1 MDLKN
6 PGEPMV
12 GWYDPQQLS
21 RTGRD
26 VAISTIFGQAADFR
40 MLEALS
46 APKDSFPCTICEAGK
61 PVWIDYTG
69 DTGDGW
75 NSTYTVAYWL
85 TRPTLTVSTAD
96 GQNTETTETA
106 RVLIFGGDQ
115 VYPVA
120 SRDEYAKRLVKPYE
134 SARPRTEAP
143 YPELFAIPGNHDWYD
158 NLVTFTRLFCNKDWL
173 GGWKLRQKRSYFASR
188 LPHGWWLIGTDIQLG
203 SDIDE
208 AQLDYFKDAAAQMA
222 PDDRVILCTAEP
234 YWITAHMYRDANP
247 QYYSDKVLSFL
258 ESRVFHGKIHVF
270 LAGDLHHYRRHE
282 GEEGKQKITS
292 GGGGAFLHPTH
303 GQNVEELHQDLLAET
318 ATGPTKQHSIFTK
331 RAAYP
336 DEKTSFLLC
345 FRNLLFP
352 LLNPTFGLITG
363 VLYLLFVWSAV
374 PDLRKIDGVGNA
386 ISRTFNAMLT
396 EPLATLLTL
405 AIVLGFI
412 LFTDTHRRW
421 YKWIAG
427 GTHALLHL
435 AAAFF
440 IGWGA
445 LEWAVNGPM
454 QLPFESSRQMLV
466 SGLLIFIGGWI
477 AGSFILGLYL
487 LISLNVF
494 GRHGNEAFSSLKI
507 ADYKNFLRM
516 RIDPDG
522 SLTIFPIGIERVAK
536 RWKPG
541 PEGGPKYEPD
551 GDFTKPFLIEPPI
564 RIRPEHLRRNPFQG
578 SPP

>member
-1 MDLKN
+1 VDLKR

-26 VAISTIFGQAADFR
+26 VAISTIFGQASDFR
-40 MLEALS
+40 ILEALA
-46 APKDSFPCTICEAGK
+46 APKDSFTCTVCEAGQ

-75 NSTYTVAYWL
+75 NSTYTVAYWM
-85 TRPTLTVSTAD
+85 TRPTLTVATPDGTA
-96 GQNTETTETA
+96 TETTETG

-120 SRDEYAKRLVKPYE
+120 SRDEYAARLVKPYE
-134 SARPRTEAP
+134 SARPRSEPP

-173 GGWKLRQKRSYFASR
+173 AGWRLRQKRSYFASR

-208 AQLDYFKDAAAQMA
+208 AQLDYFKDAAAKME

-234 YWITAHMYRDANP
+234 YWITAELYRETNP
-247 QYYSDKVLSFL
+247 QYFSEKILSYL
-258 ESRVFHGKIHVF
+258 ETKVFHGRIQVF

-282 GEEGKQKITS
+282 DDEGKQKITS

-303 GQNVEELHQDLLAET
+303 GPNVEELHQDLLAET
-318 ATGPTKQHSIFTK
+318 AAGPEKQHSIFRK

-336 DEKTSFLLC
+336 DEKTSSRLT

-352 LLNPTFGLITG
+352 LLNPTFGVITAI
-363 VLYLLFVWSAV
+363 LYLLFGWTTI
-374 PDLRKIDGVGNA
+374 PDLRGTTGVGNA
-386 ISRTFNAMLT
+386 IGTTFNAMLL
-396 EPLATLLTL
+396 EPLATLLFL
-405 AIVLGFI
+405 AIILGFI
-412 LFTDTHRRW
+412 LFTDTHMRS

-427 GTHALLHL
+427 TAHALLHI

-440 IGWGA
+440 ISWGA
-445 LEWAVNGPM
+445 AVWTERWFEW
-454 QLPFESSRQMLV
+454 ESSLQLLA
-466 SGLLIFIGGWI
+466 SGVLIMAGGWV

-507 ADYKNFLRM
+507 EDYKNFLRM

-541 PEGGPKYEPD
+541 SEAGPKYEPD
-551 GDFTKPFLIEPPI
+551 GEFTKPFLIEKPI
-564 RIRPEHLRRNPFQG
+564 RITPEHLRRQPFKG